1 MMMNKENKISDEELK
16 ELLDN
21 VRFGSKNHYIAD
33 CPICGKA
40 KHFYINRNSQM
51 WDCKKCGEEGNIIGL
66 LSHLGKLFML
76 GEFKSIDRTKIL
88 SLSEMGH
95 YEEEQI
101 TTLAVETTKLPTGF
115 KRIYNDDYLKKRKIC
130 KRNFKEIKIGYTNL
144 VPSLKDYI
152 IFIIE
157 EEGECKGYLSRYT
170 KPIPKG
176 SKRIKYNNARGV
188 NFSHLLFGF
197 DQITK
202 HTDTVIVVEGL
213 FDKISIDN
221 YLRLHEEDD
230 IKCVATFGKKISQ
243 FQVLKLQS
251 KGIKNLILI
260 YDEDA
265 IKEMKKYSLMLNEF
279 FNVKVGFTYG
289 GDINDS
295 SQKEVFEIFSRLKT
309 PSEFSKKVV
318 KLL

>member
-1 MMMNKENKISDEELK
+1 MTNKDNKIEDDELK
-16 ELLDN
+16 DLLDN
-21 VRFGSKNHYIAD
+21 VRFGAKNHYIAD

-40 KHFYINRNSQM
+40 KHFYINRKSQM

-76 GEFKSIDRTKIL
+76 GEFKSIERTKIL
-88 SLSEMGH
+88 SLSEMGS
-95 YEEEQI
+95 YEEDEVI
-101 TTLAVETTKLPTGF
+101 TTLAVETTKPPTGF
-115 KRIYNDDYLKKRKIC
+115 KRIYNDDYLKNRKIC
-130 KRNFKEIKIGYTNL
+130 KRNFKEIKIGYTNI

-170 KPIPKG
+170 KKIPKG

-188 NFSHLLFGF
+188 NFSQLLFGF
-197 DQITK
+197 DQVTK
-202 HTDTVIVVEGL
+202 YTDTVIVVEGL

-243 FQVLKLQS
+243 FRSEEHTSELQSPMYLVCRLLLEKKNTNIHTCVLKH
-251 KGIKNLILI
+251 
-260 YDEDA
+260 D
-265 IKEMKKYSLMLNEF
+265 
-279 FNVKVGFTYG
+279 TYPA
-289 GDINDS
+289 D
-295 SQKEVFEIFSRLKT
+295 
-309 PSEFSKKVV
+309 PP
-318 KLL
+318 